1 MKNINFAI
9 LSQTQV
15 LPLALSC
22 KEMAVGDMQEHM
34 FCLVSVKSR
43 NDI

>member
-1 MKNINFAI
+1 M
-9 LSQTQV
+9 LSLTHV

-34 FCLVSVKSR
+34 FCFGKKQE
-43 NDI
+43 